1 MATRDLESTG
11 IESLDEI
18 LQSLRKGDNVVWQ
31 VDNIKSYL
39 HFVNPYIKQALA
51 AKKNVIYI
59 RFAKHPPLL
68 SAKEKVKVY
77 QLDAAHGFESFSK
90 QVHEIVAR
98 EGEGAFYLFDCLSD
112 LLLDW
117 ATDLMIGNFFLVTCP
132 FLFKLD
138 TIAYFAILRNNHSF
152 KTIARIRETTQL
164 LLDVYDYEDRYYLHP
179 LKVWNRYSPTMFLPH
194 LEEGGKYIPII
205 NSTEATRLF
214 SYMSVK
220 REESAERNLD
230 YWDRLFLKAEELES
244 KPTGAEE
251 KIKLQEQL
259 SRIMI
264 GRETRMLSLVKE
276 NFTLE
281 DLIAMKARMIGT
293 GFVGGKAVGMLL
305 ARKILLKDPSQAWQ
319 NKLEPHDSFFIGSDV
334 FYTYIVENGWWD
346 LWLEQ
351 KTTEGYF
358 SKAADLRDRMLG
370 GKFPEEIKEQFHQV
384 VEYFGQSPII
394 LRSSSL
400 LEDSFGNAFAGKY
413 ESIFLVN
420 QGSPEQRY
428 KRFEETVRQIFAST
442 LNDDALSYRLQRGLG
457 QQDEQMALLVQRVSG
472 THYQKYFF
480 PFLAGVGIS
489 YNTFVWHEEMDPAAG
504 MLRLVFGLGT
514 RAVNRVEGDY
524 PAIIALDTPKLRPY
538 AGTEDLKKFSQREVD
553 VLNIDENALQTVAL
567 DKLLEKEPDLKLDLI
582 GRRDLETE
590 ERMQGIGISGK
601 AYLLT
606 FDQLLAQTAFVAD
619 LQKLLKTLEK
629 NYQYPVDVEFTVNFT
644 REGSMQINL
653 LQCRPLQAKGSA
665 GRVKFPENLTKEKI
679 FFESR
684 GNFMGGNISQAIQR
698 IVFVDPEGYAELLFS
713 GKYEIARM
721 IGKINHQIEEREKLT
736 TLLIGPGR
744 WGTRDPSLGI
754 PVKFAEIN
762 KIAGLIEIDDP
773 ARGFTPELS
782 FGSHFFLDLVETDIF
797 YAALFLGSGSVFFN
811 KPWMDTLPNRL
822 AEVLPEAAV
831 LQKVLKVYDFTEKP
845 LRLLA
850 DVTLQKVICLQT

>member
-11 IESLDEI
+11 INSLDEI

-39 HFVNPYIKQALA
+39 HFVNPYVKQALA
-51 AKKNVIYI
+51 EGKNLIYI

-68 SAKEKVKVY
+68 SAMEKVKVY

-164 LLDVYDYEDRYYLHP
+164 LLDVYDYEGRYYLHP

-230 YWDRLFLKAEELES
+230 YWDRLFLKAQELES

-281 DLIAMKARMIGT
+281 DLIAIKARMTGT

-334 FYTYIVENGWWD
+334 FYTYLVENGWWE
-346 LWLEQ
+346 LWREQ

-358 SKAADLRDRMLG
+358 SKAAELRDKMLG
-370 GKFPEEIKEQFHQV
+370 GKFPEEIKEQFHQII
-384 VEYFGQSPII
+384 EYFGQSPII

-489 YNTFVWHEEMDPAAG
+489 YNTFVWHEGMDPAAG

-553 VLNIDENALQTVAL
+553 VLNIEENALQTIPL
-567 DKLLEKEPDLKLDLI
+567 DKLLENEPDLKLDLI
-582 GRRDLETE
+582 GKRDLETE
-590 ERMQGIGISGK
+590 EKMKGMGIAGK
-601 AYLLT
+601 AYVLT
-606 FDQLLAQTAFVAD
+606 FDQLLSRTDFVD
-619 LQKLLKTLEK
+619 NLQELLKTLEK

-644 REGSMQINL
+644 REGMMQINL

-665 GRVKFPENLTKEKI
+665 GRVKFPEKMAKEKMV
-679 FFESR
+679 FESR
-684 GNFMGGNISQAIQR
+684 GNFMGGNIIQSIQR
-698 IVFVDPEGYAELLFS
+698 MVFVDPEAYSNLLFS
-713 GKYEIARM
+713 GKYEIARL
-721 IGKINHQIEEREKLT
+721 IGKLNKQIEEREKLN
-736 TLLIGPGR
+736 TLLIGLGR

-773 ARGFTPELS
+773 ERGFTPELS

-822 AEVLPEAAV
+822 SEVLPEAAA
-831 LQKVLKVYDFTEKP
+831 LQKVLKVYDFAEKP

-850 DVTLQKVICLQT
+850 DVTLQKVVCLQT

>member
-1 MATRDLESTG
+1 MATHDLESTG
-11 IESLDEI
+11 IKSLDEI

-39 HFVNPYIKQALA
+39 HYVDPYIKQALA
-51 AKKNVIYI
+51 DGKNIIYI

-68 SAKEKVKVY
+68 SENKKIKVY
-77 QLDAAHGFESFSK
+77 QLDAAYGFESFSK

-230 YWDRLFLKAEELES
+230 YWDRLFLKSQELES
-244 KPTGAEE
+244 EPTGSEE
-251 KIKLQEQL
+251 KNRLQEQL

-281 DLIAMKARMIGT
+281 DLIAIKARMIGT
-293 GFVGGKAVGMLL
+293 GFIGGKAVGMLL
-305 ARKILLKDPSQAWQ
+305 ARKILLRDPSQAWQ

-358 SKAADLRDRMLG
+358 SKAAELREKMLR

-384 VEYFGQSPII
+384 IEYFGQSPII

-428 KRFEETVRQIFAST
+428 KHFEETVREIFAST
-442 LNDDALSYRLQRGLG
+442 LNEDALSYRLQRGLG

-472 THYQKYFF
+472 THYQKYFI

-489 YNTFVWHEEMDPAAG
+489 YNTFVWHEDMDPAAG
-504 MLRLVFGLGT
+504 MLWLVFGLGT
-514 RAVNRVEGDY
+514 REVNRVEGDY

-553 VLNIDENALQTVAL
+553 VLYIEENALQTIPL
-567 DKLLEKEPDLKLDLI
+567 DKLLENEPDLKLDLI
-582 GRRDLETE
+582 GKRDLETE
-590 ERMQGIGISGK
+590 EKMKGMGISGK
-601 AYLLT
+601 AYVLT
-606 FDQLLAQTAFVAD
+606 FDQLLSRTDFVD
-619 LQKLLKTLEK
+619 NLQNLLKTLEK

-644 REGSMQINL
+644 REGMMQINL

-665 GRVKFPENLTKEKI
+665 GRVKFPEKMAKEKMV
-679 FFESR
+679 FESR
-684 GNFMGGNISQAIQR
+684 GNFMGGNIIQSIQR
-698 IVFVDPEGYAELLFS
+698 MVFVDPEAYSNLLFS
-713 GKYEIARM
+713 GKYEIARL
-721 IGKINHQIEEREKLT
+721 IGKLNKQIEEREKLN

-773 ARGFTPELS
+773 ERGFTPELS

-811 KPWMDTLPNRL
+811 KPWLDTLPNRL
-822 AEVLPEAAV
+822 AEALPEAAA
-831 LQKVLKVYDFTEKP
+831 LEKVLKVYDFAEKP

-850 DVTLQKVICLQT
+850 DVTLQKVVCLQS